1 MTIMMW
7 LISCLGNILPRQK
20 FRSTVHTSS
29 DKFIIFLRDIATK
42 TGSKPIL
49 VCHGT
54 DMTTLYNNFALFKRD
69 GVLAESIRGAVDF
82 LEVITDDLSFPHDS
96 SSMSLS
102 KINPNKL
109 NLSQTILGQ
118 DYDEGEVDEAHD
130 ALYDSKLLMRVLN
143 KYSSAYSQ
151 RLDIIVDTHMKDAED
166 IRRGVKYHL
175 STAKSRRKRLEQT
188 EFYTFF
194 GWED

>member
-1 MTIMMW
+1 MHHH
-7 LISCLGNILPRQK
+7 
-20 FRSTVHTSS
+20 ST
-29 DKFIIFLRDIATK
+29 
-42 TGSKPIL
+42 
-49 VCHGT
+49 
-54 DMTTLYNNFALFKRD
+54 
-69 GVLAESIRGAVDF
+69 LA
-82 LEVITDDLSFPHDS
+82 S
-96 SSMSLS
+96 SSS
-102 KINPNKL
+102 N
-109 NLSQTILGQ
+109 SQIRIRQPSVAHAKTILGQ

-166 IRRGVKYHL
+166 IRRSVKYHL